1 MKRLSGYYCLTEDE
15 YKEMGDYAELK
26 KKYEDLLN
34 LVARILPTEKETG
47 DKLIS
52 RKDFI
57 DLYDYMTVQMDLVP
71 DFGKPIAVYGNDVTV
86 HWHGLQCNCT
96 DGALAFN
103 HIIEGIRSLEEE
115 EPEYYEQNSDNNSG
129 NDGDNTD

>member
-15 YKEMGDYAELK
+15 YKAMGDYAELK

-52 RKDFI
+52 RKDFTEF
-57 DLYDYMTVQMDLVP
+57 YDYMVEQMDLVE
-71 DFGKPIAVYGNDVTV
+71 DENKQPIAIYGNDVTV

-103 HIIEGIRSLEEE
+103 HIIEGIKGLEEE
-115 EPEYYEQNSDNNSG
+115 DPEDYESN
-129 NDGDNTD
+129 